1 MTSFDALVYPCDKY
15 VWYATFSMALA
26 MFFALVVI
34 QKTWLHATGEKQ
46 PNGWIFQGM
55 YMTIFVEAKNQC
67 ISVSDLLLS
76 LTPFIDESMPW
87 TFYNRVVLGGSF

>member
-1 MTSFDALVYPCDKY
+1 MYTYDFLIQSERQAEMTSFDALVYPCDKY

-46 PNGWIFQGM
+46 PNGWIFQG
-55 YMTIFVEAKNQC
+55 I
-67 ISVSDLLLS
+67 
-76 LTPFIDESMPW
+76 
-87 TFYNRVVLGGSF
+87 